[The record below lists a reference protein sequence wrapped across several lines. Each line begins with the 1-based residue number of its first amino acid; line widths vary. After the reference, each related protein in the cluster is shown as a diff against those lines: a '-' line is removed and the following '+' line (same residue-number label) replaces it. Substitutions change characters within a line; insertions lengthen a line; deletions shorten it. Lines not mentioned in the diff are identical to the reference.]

1 MSAATASA
9 GGVWSFISK
18 HLLVGL
24 IRASG
29 HSIKLPKAEARNTQ
43 CVKLGKVHK
52 NVVQMVSFWCSLRI
66 NKLQQMGALKET
78 IDAII
83 LQDARFLTALSHAI
97 DVQKD
102 PEPPYDAWLFF
113 NEDAQSTDFFEL
125 QQCARGSKV
134 TKVSYVIHSEC

>member
-1 MSAATASA
+1 MSATVANEC
-9 GGVWSFISK
+9 GFWSFIGR
-18 HLLVGL
+18 HLLIGL
-24 IRASG
+24 IKVTG
-29 HSIKLPKAEARNTQ
+29 HSVKFQKADARNTQ
-43 CVKLGKVHK
+43 CVKLNKGHK

-83 LQDARFLTALSHAI
+83 LQDARFLTALGHAI
-97 DVQKD
+97 EVQKD

-134 TKVSYVIHSEC
+134 TKVSYIIHNEC